1 MWGGARLVQGAGAA
15 LMLPAA
21 LSTLTTTFTA
31 GRDRNRAL
39 GVWGAVAGL
48 SSAVGILL
56 GGALV
61 EGPGWRWVMFVNP
74 IACAV
79 IAPAVLAVLPA
90 DRPAAASSRFDV
102 AGSVLVTGG
111 MLLLVF
117 ALVRAPIQGWGA
129 TATWLELAGAAVLLA
144 AFVVTERL
152 VRDPIL
158 PLSTFRIR
166 GLLAANLTGLVGFAG
181 MLTMFFFLTLYMQT
195 VLSYSPLAA
204 APAYLP
210 RPFPVGVS
218 AGGGAK
224 LGTRGGSPAVFCG
237 GAVVANRGL
246 LLLTRAPGHRD
257 FLPNV
262 LPAMM

>member
-1 MWGGARLVQGAGAA
+1 
-15 LMLPAA
+15 MLPGA
-21 LSTLTTTFTA
+21 LSTMATSFTA

-129 TATWLELAGAAVLLA
+129 TATWLELAGAAGLLA
-144 AFVVTERL
+144 AFVVTEPL
-152 VRDPIL
+152 GPGSIL
-158 PLSTFRIR
+158 PLSTLRIPC
-166 GLLAANLTGLVGFAG
+166 LLAAQPDRPLRVG
-181 MLTMFFFLTLYMQT
+181 
-195 VLSYSPLAA
+195 
-204 APAYLP
+204 
-210 RPFPVGVS
+210 
-218 AGGGAK
+218 
-224 LGTRGGSPAVFCG
+224 
-237 GAVVANRGL
+237 
-246 LLLTRAPGHRD
+246 
-257 FLPNV
+257 
-262 LPAMM
+262 